1 MNGQFT
7 ILANKRSGGV
17 WHWAIRTDCWHEYPN
32 RPEIQQPHITCR
44 GKARTSDEALGK
56 ALLYLSDYRS
66 VKKIK
71 NNVDHVAWVIDEG
84 H

>member
-7 ILANKRSGGV
+7 ISANKRGGGV
-17 WHWAIRTDCWHEYPN
+17 WHWTIRTDCWHEYPD
-32 RPEIQQPHITCR
+32 RPEIQQPHITRR
-44 GKARTSDEALGK
+44 GKARTSDEALSK
-56 ALLYLSDYRS
+56 ALLSLHDYRS

-71 NNVDHVAWVIDEG
+71 NNVDHVTWVIDEG